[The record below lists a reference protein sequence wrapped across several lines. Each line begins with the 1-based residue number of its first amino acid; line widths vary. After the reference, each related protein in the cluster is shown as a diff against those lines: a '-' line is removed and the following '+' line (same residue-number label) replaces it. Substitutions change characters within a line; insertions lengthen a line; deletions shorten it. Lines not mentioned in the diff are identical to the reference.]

1 MKTVTATIH
10 WILAM
15 CHIPCGASHIKAW
28 DHPLYRHCNTT
39 PSLLMKK
46 HEGKRVPHFP
56 GHSYRLQ
63 YKGQDSHR
71 PSNFA
76 HCTLWLATVSPMTV
90 SDAVR
95 G

>member
-1 MKTVTATIH
+1 MKTVIH

-15 CHIPCGASHIKAW
+15 CHIPCGVSHINAW
-28 DHPLYRHCNTT
+28 DHPLYGHCNTT

-46 HEGKRVPHFP
+46 PEGKRGPHFP
-56 GHSYRLQ
+56 GHSYRL
-63 YKGQDSHR
+63 QDSHR

-76 HCTLWLATVSPMTV
+76 HCTLWHATVSPVTA